1 MALTLVEA
9 AKGEENV
16 FTRGVIETF
25 MENQRLTELV
35 PYREIGG
42 SADGIEQEAV
52 LPDADNRAVN
62 EAFTQS
68 EGRTEEIIQSL
79 KITGGDIGVDP
90 FILETKGEDQ
100 AARQVAMKIKAIS
113 NKWTLDF
120 FKGDSGTQIRDFD
133 GLQSRVGSAAAF
145 NVIFAGATDGGDPL
159 SLTLLDEAIARAHNP
174 SALLMGRQMW
184 VRFTQAM
191 RAQAFSGV
199 LTDDRDE
206 FGRQVLRYNNLELVM
221 VTDNSNNDNILSFTE
236 LASTGSTATA
246 SSIYIAG
253 FGDEGIEGI
262 QNGGFRVRNL
272 GEDNATP
279 RVDTRV
285 EWYNNFHINHP
296 RSVIRVAG
304 ISNVAFT
311 S

>member
-9 AKGEENV
+9 AKAEGNV

-35 PYREIGG
+35 PFRNIRG

-62 EAFTQS
+62 EAFLQS
-68 EGRTEEIIQSL
+68 EGRTEEITQSL

-90 FILETKGEDQ
+90 FILETKGADQ

-120 FKGDSGTQIRDFD
+120 FKGDTGAQIRDID
-133 GLQSRVGSAAAF
+133 GLQNRVGSTAAF
-145 NVIFAGATDGGDPL
+145 NVIYAGASAGGDAL

-174 SALLMGRQMW
+174 SAMLMGRQMW
-184 VRFTQAM
+184 VRFQQAM
-191 RAQAFSGV
+191 RAQNVSGV
-199 LTDDRDE
+199 LSRDRDE
-206 FGRQVLRYNNLELVM
+206 FGRSIMRYGTLELVM
-221 VTDNSNNDNILSFTE
+221 VTDNSNNDNILPFTE
-236 LASTGSTATA
+236 LGSTGSTFES
-246 SSIYIAG
+246 SSIYIVG

-304 ISNVAFT
+304 IDDAAFVA
-311 S
+311 